1 MKPSNFLIKVLDNSK
16 CCKKIKQTDN
26 VFNLS
31 FQKQPCPYARE
42 REAFLH
48 TQCIIRSG
56 QTLETCMLVHSRS
69 Q

>member
-42 REAFLH
+42 REKPSYIPNAL
-48 TQCIIRSG
+48 SG
-56 QTLETCMLVHSRS
+56 VDRP
-69 Q
+69 